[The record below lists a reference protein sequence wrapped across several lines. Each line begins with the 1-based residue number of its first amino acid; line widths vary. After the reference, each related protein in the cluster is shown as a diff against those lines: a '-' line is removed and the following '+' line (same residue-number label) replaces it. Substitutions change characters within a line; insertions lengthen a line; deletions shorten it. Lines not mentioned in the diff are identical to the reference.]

1 MGTRSVG
8 GPGVSIMGR
17 SFASR
22 VSSPRLKWVIL
33 VFWLV
38 LVAAAAPLASKLTA
52 EQNNEISSWLP
63 GDAES
68 TLALERQTAMGS
80 DPNIVPTVLL
90 YERTD
95 GLDQADMAAIAEDA
109 QVFGQLD
116 ELDGTVVGP
125 IPSEDGQAA
134 QLVVP
139 LNVGPNGWE
148 ALAPL
153 VDDMRAEARDG
164 PHGLDVYVTGAGG
177 FAADSSEAFAG
188 IDSTLLYAA
197 LGVVIGILL
206 LTYRSPIL
214 WILPIL
220 SAVVALYC
228 AQALIYLLAHY
239 ADLTVN
245 AQSASIL
252 TVLVIGAGTDYALL
266 LVARYREE
274 LRLHGDR
281 HEAMTEAVHRAGPAV
296 LASGSTVILGMLCL
310 LAADMNSS
318 AGLGPVAAIGVAVTL
333 AVLMTLLPALLVIC
347 GRWVFWPVRPALGTA
362 EPTATGLWARVGTAI
377 RPRPRVV
384 WVATTAALL
393 VASLGLFALNAKGL
407 SQADSFRGTPESVVG
422 QEVASRHFPA
432 AAGDPVYV
440 LTSADTADDVASAV
454 AANGGISATGDP
466 QVVGDDAVIQA
477 TLADPVDSEAAYDT
491 IRSLRSELDAVG
503 DGEALVGGNTAINL
517 DVQTASQ
524 RDNRVIIPLV
534 MGAVLVVLGLLLR
547 AVVAPVILV
556 ATVVLSYG
564 AALGLSALIFD
575 WTINVESTDSAFP
588 LFVFVFL
595 VALGIDYNIFLMTRV
610 REEAHDHGTRRAA
623 LIGLAATGGVITSAG
638 LVLAATFAVLATLP
652 LTFVT
657 QLGIAVAL
665 GVLIDTVIVRSVLVT
680 SLTLD
685 VGRWMWWP
693 SSLAHRRDEP
703 EVPAVGAEEAHVP
716 APRSEPDVAP
726 RVTPER

>member
-1 MGTRSVG
+1 
-8 GPGVSIMGR
+8 MGR
-17 SFASR
+17 TFASR
-22 VSSPRLKWVIL
+22 VSHPRLKWVIL

-38 LVAAAAPLASKLTA
+38 LAAFAAPLAGGLTD
-52 EQNNEISSWLP
+52 EQDNEISSWLP

-68 TLALERQTAMGS
+68 TLALEQLSALGS
-80 DPNIVPTVLL
+80 DPDVIPAVIV
-90 YERTD
+90 YERSK
-95 GLDQADMAAIAEDA
+95 GLTSADLAAVGEDA
-109 QVFGQLD
+109 GTFGRLD
-116 ELDGTVVGP
+116 DVDGPVVGP
-125 IPSEDGQAA
+125 IASQDGQAA

-139 LNVGPNGWE
+139 INVGPDGWE
-148 ALAPL
+148 AIAPL
-153 VDDMRAEARDG
+153 VDEMRAEARNGPDG
-164 PHGLDVYVTGAGG
+164 LAVYVTGPAGN
-177 FAADSSEAFAG
+177 AADSSEAFEG
-188 IDSTLLYAA
+188 IDGALLYSA
-197 LGVVIGILL
+197 LGVVIVILL
-206 LTYRSPIL
+206 FTYRSPVL
-214 WILPIL
+214 WMLPIF
-220 SAVVALYC
+220 SAVVALFC
-228 AQALIYLLAHY
+228 AQALIYLLARH

-252 TVLVIGAGTDYALL
+252 TVLVVGAGTDYALL

-274 LRLHGDR
+274 LRLHADR

-310 LAADMNSS
+310 LVADMNST

-347 GRWVFWPVRPALGTA
+347 GRWVFWPVRPAFGSV
-362 EPTATGLWARVGTAI
+362 EPTATGVWARVGSRI

-384 WVATTAALL
+384 WIGTTAALL
-393 VASLGLFALNAKGL
+393 VAALGLFTLNAKGL
-407 SQADSFRGTPESVVG
+407 SQAESFRGTPESIVG
-422 QEVASRHFPA
+422 DEVANRHFPGS
-432 AAGDPVYV
+432 AGNPVYV
-440 LTSADTADDVASAV
+440 LTTASTADEVAAAVAS
-454 AANGGISATGDP
+454 NDGIDATEEPLVSGDE
-466 QVVGDDAVIQA
+466 ALIQA
-477 TLADPVDSEAAYDT
+477 TLADPADSQAGYDT
-491 IRSLRSELDAVG
+491 VSALRSELDNVG

-534 MGAVLVVLGLLLR
+534 MGVVLLVLGLLLR
-547 AVVAPVILV
+547 AVVAPLILV

-564 AALGLSALIFD
+564 AALGLSALVFD

-610 REEAHDHGTRRAA
+610 REEAFDHGTRRAA

-665 GVLIDTVIVRSVLVT
+665 GVLLDTLVVRSVLVT

-693 SSLAHRRDEP
+693 SRLAHRLDEP
-703 EVPAVGAEEAHVP
+703 ETAVGQAAGVRLPVPRGEAAEPGVSPSASRSP
-716 APRSEPDVAP
+716 GPRAP
-726 RVTPER
+726 